1 LLHATYCMLYA
12 YMNIKDLFQ
21 VAIDHGASDI
31 HLNVGLLPILRVD
44 GNLVPLNK
52 FPQLIKKELQEMIFS
67 IITERQKGMLEEN
80 RDLDFSYAIDE
91 TRFRV
96 NAHYEKECLGLAA
109 RIIEKKLP
117 TIKGIGLPAVV
128 EDIMHKNR
136 GLVLVTGP
144 TGCGKSTTLAAMICH
159 INDNY
164 SRKIITLED
173 PIEFLFTSNK
183 SIIIQRQLG
192 SDIPTFESGLKHALR
207 QDPNVIMV
215 GEMRDLETIAATI
228 TLAETGHLVLATL
241 HTYNAAQSIDR
252 IVDVFPP
259 DQQDQVRT
267 QLSMTLEMV
276 ISQRLLPR
284 ASSGGRVAAR
294 EIMIKN
300 SAISNLIRENKIPQ
314 IQSVIESGSAEGMVS
329 AERDLRRL
337 FDAGEISEE
346 VAKSQLKSLGA
357 I

>member
-1 LLHATYCMLYA
+1 
-12 YMNIKDLFQ
+12 MNIKDLFQ
-21 VAIDHGASDI
+21 IAIDRGASDI
-31 HLNVGLLPILRVD
+31 HLNVGLLPILRID
-44 GNLVPLNK
+44 GNLEPLNK
-52 FPQLIKKELQEMIFS
+52 FPQLIKKELQEMIFA
-67 IITERQKGMLEEN
+67 IITERQKEMLEEN
-80 RDLDFSYAIDE
+80 RDLDFSYAIGE

-117 TIKGIGLPAVV
+117 TMEGIGLPEIVAEVL
-128 EDIMHKNR
+128 HKSR

-144 TGCGKSTTLAAMICH
+144 TGCGKSTTLAAMIGH

-215 GEMRDLETIAATI
+215 GEMRDLETITATI

-284 ASSGGRVAAR
+284 AKGGRVATR
-294 EIMIKN
+294 EVMLRN
-300 SAISNLIRENKIPQ
+300 TAVANLIRENKIPQ
-314 IQSVIESGSAEGMVS
+314 IQSVIESGSADGMIS
-329 AERDLRRL
+329 AERDLRNL
-337 FDAGEISEE
+337 FDAGEISDD

-357 I
+357 L

>member
-1 LLHATYCMLYA
+1 
-12 YMNIKDLFQ
+12 MNIKDLFQ
-21 VAIDHGASDI
+21 IAIDKKASDL
-31 HLNVGLLPILRVD
+31 HLNVGLLPVLRID
-44 GNLVPLNK
+44 GNLAPLNK
-52 FPQLIKKELQEMIFS
+52 SSQLIKKELEEMVFS
-67 IITERQKGMLEEN
+67 LLTGRQKEMFEEN
-80 RDLDFSYAIDE
+80 RDLDFSYAIDD

-96 NAHYEKECLGLAA
+96 NIHYEKDNVGLAA
-109 RIIEKKLP
+109 RIISKDLP
-117 TIKGIGLPAVV
+117 TMEGIGMP
-128 EDIMHKNR
+128 DIVTEMIHHNR

-144 TGCGKSTTLAAMICH
+144 TGCGKSTTLAAIIAY

-173 PIEFLFTSNK
+173 PIEFLFKPNK

-252 IVDVFPP
+252 IVDVFPS
-259 DQQDQVRT
+259 DQQGQVRT

-276 ISQRLLPR
+276 ISQRLLP
-284 ASSGGRVAAR
+284 AVGGGRIATR
-294 EIMIKN
+294 EIMIRN
-300 SAISNLIRENKIPQ
+300 SAVSNLIRENKIAQ
-314 IQSVIESGSAEGMVS
+314 IQSVIESGSADGMIS
-329 AERDLRRL
+329 AERDLREL
-337 FDAGEISEE
+337 FKSGKISDE

-357 I
+357 M

>member
-1 LLHATYCMLYA
+1 
-12 YMNIKDLFQ
+12 MNIRDLFQ
-21 VAIDHGASDI
+21 IAIDKNASDL
-31 HLNVGLLPILRVD
+31 HLNVGLLPILRID

-67 IITERQKGMLEEN
+67 LLTERQKKMFEDE
-80 RDLDFSYAIDE
+80 RDLDFSYAIDD

-96 NAHYEKECLGLAA
+96 NIHYEKENVGLSARTINKELPTVQGLGL
-109 RIIEKKLP
+109 P
-117 TIKGIGLPAVV
+117 PVV
-128 EDIMHKNR
+128 IDALHNNR
-136 GLVLVTGP
+136 GLILMTGP
-144 TGCGKSTTLAAMICH
+144 TGCGKSTTLAAMIGY

-173 PIEFLFTSNK
+173 PIEFLFTPNK

-259 DQQDQVRT
+259 DQQGQVRT

-276 ISQRLLPR
+276 ISQRLLPKVG
-284 ASSGGRVAAR
+284 GGRIATR
-294 EIMIKN
+294 EIMVKN
-300 SAISNLIRENKIPQ
+300 TAVANLIRENKIPQ
-314 IQSVIESGSAEGMVS
+314 IQSVIESGSSDGMIS
-329 AERDLRRL
+329 AERDLRNL
-337 FDAGEISEE
+337 LDAGKISDE
-346 VAKSQLKSLGA
+346 VAKTQLKSLGA
-357 I
+357 L

>member
-1 LLHATYCMLYA
+1 
-12 YMNIKDLFQ
+12 MNIKDLFQ
-21 VAIDHGASDI
+21 IAIDKGASDI

-44 GNLVPLNK
+44 GNLSPLNK
-52 FPQLIKKELQEMIFS
+52 FSQVVKKELQEMIFS
-67 IITERQKGMLEEN
+67 LITERQKEMLEKD
-80 RDLDFSYAIDE
+80 RDLDFSYAIDD

-96 NAHYEKECLGLAA
+96 NVHYEKECIGLSA
-109 RIIEKKLP
+109 RIISKELP
-117 TIKGIGLPAVV
+117 TMEGIGLPEVV
-128 EDIMHKNR
+128 KEFLYKNR
-136 GLVLVTGP
+136 GLILMTGP
-144 TGCGKSTTLAAMICH
+144 TGCGKSTTLAAMISH
-159 INDNY
+159 INDNF

-173 PIEFLFTSNK
+173 PIEFLFKSNK

-252 IVDVFPP
+252 IIDVFPS
-259 DQQDQVRT
+259 DQQSQIRA

-276 ISQRLLPR
+276 ISQRLLPKVG
-284 ASSGGRVAAR
+284 GGRIATR
-294 EIMIKN
+294 EIMVKN
-300 SAISNLIRENKIPQ
+300 SAVANLIRENKIAQ
-314 IQSVIESGSAEGMVS
+314 IQSVIQSGHEDGMIS
-329 AERDLRRL
+329 AERDLRNL
-337 FDAGEISEE
+337 FDSGLISEE

-357 I
+357 L

>member
-1 LLHATYCMLYA
+1 
-12 YMNIKDLFQ
+12 MNIKDLFQ
-21 VAIDHGASDI
+21 IAIDKKASDL
-31 HLNVGLLPILRVD
+31 HLNVGLLPVLRID

-52 FPQLIKKELQEMIFS
+52 FSTLAKKELQEMVFS
-67 IITERQKGMLEEN
+67 LLTERQQEMFEEN
-80 RDLDFSYAIDE
+80 RDLDFSYAIDD

-96 NAHYEKECLGLAA
+96 NIHYEKENVGLAA
-109 RIIEKKLP
+109 RIINKESP
-117 TIKGIGLPAVV
+117 TMESIGMP
-128 EDIMHKNR
+128 DIVTEMIDKNR

-144 TGCGKSTTLAAMICH
+144 TGCGKSTTLAAMISY
-159 INDNY
+159 INDNF

-173 PIEFLFTSNK
+173 PIEFLFKPNK

-259 DQQDQVRT
+259 DQQGQVRT

-276 ISQRLLPR
+276 ISQRLLPKVG
-284 ASSGGRVAAR
+284 GGRIATR
-294 EIMIKN
+294 EIMVRN
-300 SAISNLIRENKIPQ
+300 SAIANLIRENKIAQ
-314 IQSVIESGSAEGMVS
+314 IQSVIESGQESGMIS
-329 AERDLRRL
+329 AERDLRNL
-337 FDAGEISEE
+337 LKAGLIEEEIGH
-346 VAKSQLKSLGA
+346 AQLKSLGA
-357 I
+357 L